1 MKDQGRKATSSQS
14 RFAVRYDCGTFVMKW
29 MELLD
34 PTKLNRCKK
43 YDIED
48 WTSEQLQDFR
58 NEMISEILLGKSNK
72 LSQKALEGALGITI
86 HRPSVALQ
94 SPYVQLNTE
103 ELNKLN

>member
-1 MKDQGRKATSSQS
+1 
-14 RFAVRYDCGTFVMKW
+14 MKW
-29 MELLD
+29 IELLD
-34 PTKLNRCKK
+34 PKKLNRCKK

-48 WTSEQLQDFR
+48 WTSEELQDFR

-86 HRPSVALQ
+86 HRPSATLQ